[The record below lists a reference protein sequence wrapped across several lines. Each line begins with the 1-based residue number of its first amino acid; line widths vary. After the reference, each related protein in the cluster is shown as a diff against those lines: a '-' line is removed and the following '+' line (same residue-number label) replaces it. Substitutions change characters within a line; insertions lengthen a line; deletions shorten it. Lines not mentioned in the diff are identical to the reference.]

1 MEDKMPSKEILTS
14 DCNEDRHSNDYK
26 FLAQKLK
33 IIKETINLLEKNF
46 LNKKK

>member
-1 MEDKMPSKEILTS
+1 MEDKIPSKEILTS

-33 IIKETINLLEKNF
+33 SIKEIINLLEKKF
-46 LNKKK
+46 LQKEI